1 MISDSSSLSL
11 VKTIILLSENMGL
24 ETIAEGVE
32 TLEQAQLLA
41 SLKCHVAQGYYYGR
55 PMSENALIEMLGTT
69 VNA

>member
-1 MISDSSSLSL
+1 MS
-11 VKTIILLSENMGL
+11 L